1 MRKELEYRKADSGK
15 IDQAKDLIEQI
26 ASGEKDEETVNA
38 ALTELGRIT
47 GRQHSQTEFA
57 EYWGWT
63 DLDSIAEQAFVDPP
77 CVNDLTRE
85 ELIEMIAIIKKAMI
99 HCEDSRMMYYEE
111 LLHRSLPLTD
121 VFACID
127 LEEDDA
133 RIADKMLTASK
144 SNVILL

>member
-1 MRKELEYRKADSGK
+1 MRKELEYRRVDADK
-15 IDQAKDLIEQI
+15 IEQAKDLIEQI
-26 ASGEKDEETVNA
+26 ASGEEDEQTVNA

-47 GRQHSQTEFA
+47 GIQHNLAEFA

-63 DLDSIAEQAFVDPP
+63 DLDSVAEQAFVDSPF
-77 CVNDLTRE
+77 VNDLTRE
-85 ELIEMIAIIKKAMI
+85 ELIEIIAIIKTATI
-99 HCEDSRMMYYEE
+99 DCEDSKMTYYVE

-121 VFACID
+121 VFSYID

-133 RIADKMLTASK
+133 KIADKMLAAAK